1 MERLPSGRALTPS
14 DTDATPEYLAAE
26 ESPLGLV
33 CLRRRA
39 IAGDPATVATEIT
52 LDHQFLMSSANTA
65 SERALADRALAL
77 HAGAGLAVLVG
88 GLGLGYTA
96 HAVLASARVAKL
108 EVVEYLAPVIG
119 WLRAGRL
126 PLSGALM
133 RDARLTVVQGDVYAR
148 LDAEPDR
155 ERRDAPSAFP
165 PYDLILIDVD
175 HSPEEPLGRESA
187 RFYSE
192 PGLARAR
199 RHLAPGGM
207 LGVWSYAE
215 SPRFAEA
222 LGRVFAEVRVE
233 RVQFENRVFGE
244 EETNVLFLARA

>member
-1 MERLPSGRALTPS
+1 MERLPGRGALASADVTV
-14 DTDATPEYLAAE
+14 PEYLAAE

-33 CLRRRA
+33 CLRQRA
-39 IAGDPATVATEIT
+39 LAGDPAEVATEIT

-65 SERALADRALAL
+65 SEVALAERALAL
-77 HAGAGLAVLVG
+77 HGGAHLAVLVG

-96 HAVLASARVAKL
+96 HAVLASPRVARL

-126 PLSGALM
+126 PLSDVLM
-133 RDARLTVVQGDVYAR
+133 RDARLVVALGDVYAR
-148 LDAEPDR
+148 LAGEPAER
-155 ERRDAPSAFP
+155 W
-165 PYDLILIDVD
+165 DLILIDVD

-199 RHLAPGGM
+199 RHLAPGGVF
-207 LGVWSYAE
+207 GVWSYAE
-215 SPRFAEA
+215 SPRFADA
-222 LGRVFAEVRVE
+222 LARVFAEVRVE

-244 EETNVLFLARA
+244 EETNVLFLARDS

>member
-1 MERLPSGRALTPS
+1 LE
-14 DTDATPEYLAAE
+14 TPEYLAAE

-33 CLRRRA
+33 CLRQRA
-39 IAGDPATVATEIT
+39 LASDPATLATEIT
-52 LDHQFLMSSANTA
+52 LDHQFLMSSVNTA
-65 SERALADRALAL
+65 SERALADRAVAL
-77 HAGAGLAVLVG
+77 HGGADLTVLVG

-96 HAVLASARVAKL
+96 YAVLASLRVARL

-126 PLSGALM
+126 PLSRALLQ
-133 RDARLTVVQGDVYAR
+133 DARLAVTQGDVYAR
-148 LDAEPDR
+148 LAGDPG
-155 ERRDAPSAFP
+155 ERW
-165 PYDLILIDVD
+165 DLILIDVD

-192 PGLARAR
+192 PGLARAQ
-199 RHLAPGGM
+199 RHLAPSGV

-222 LGRVFAEVRVE
+222 LGGVFAEVHVE
-233 RVQFENRVFGE
+233 RVHFVNRVFGE
-244 EETNVLFLARA
+244 PETNVVFLARG

>member
-1 MERLPSGRALTPS
+1 MERLPSRGALASVDVTV
-14 DTDATPEYLAAE
+14 PEYLAAE

-33 CLRRRA
+33 CLRQRA
-39 IAGDPATVATEIT
+39 LAGDPAEVATEIT

-65 SERALADRALAL
+65 SEVALAERALAL
-77 HAGAGLAVLVG
+77 HGGTGLSVLVG

-96 HAVLASARVAKL
+96 HAVLASPRVARL

-126 PLSGALM
+126 PLSRALLQ
-133 RDARLTVVQGDVYAR
+133 DARLAVTQGDVYAR
-148 LDAEPDR
+148 LDDEPDR
-155 ERRDAPSAFP
+155 ERRDAPAAFP

-192 PGLARAR
+192 SGLARAR
-199 RHLAPGGM
+199 RHLAPGGVF
-207 LGVWSYAE
+207 GVWSYAE

-222 LGRVFAEVRVE
+222 LGCVFAEVHIE
-233 RVQFENRVFGE
+233 RVRFENRVFGE
-244 EETNVLFLARA
+244 QETNVLFLARG